1 MEQRHE
7 GLESAGEEQ
16 GGNSRRHFITHSG
29 ALAASALMGTVA
41 APVREGAWAAGT
53 DAPEKTALRIG
64 FMPLTDCAP
73 IAVAIE
79 QGFDRKYG
87 LQIVPVK
94 QPSWATVRDGL
105 LNGDLDAAHALY
117 GLIYGV
123 HMGIAGL
130 QRDMAVLMT
139 LNQNGQGI
147 TLSSRL
153 RDLGVTDGRALATY
167 VRSHPGE
174 LGFAQTFP
182 TGTHAMWLYYWLA
195 AHGIHPF
202 RDVGTTV
209 VPPPQMVARLRAG
222 FIDGCCVGEPW
233 NARAI
238 QEEVGFT
245 AATSQQVWPDH
256 PEKVLSATAAFVERC
271 PNSSRALVMALLE
284 ACRYIDTTRNRR
296 QVAELIAG
304 PRYMDTPVDVIA
316 PRFLGDY
323 EDGLG
328 RKWKDDHAIRFH
340 DDGAVNFPYL
350 SDGMWFLTQQ
360 RRWGLLKRE
369 PDYAT
374 VAAQVNRTDLYA
386 QAAAQ
391 VGVASPS
398 EPMRI
403 STLIDGAVWNG
414 SAPAQYAAG
423 FDLKMA

>member
-1 MEQRHE
+1 M
-7 GLESAGEEQ
+7 
-16 GGNSRRHFITHSG
+16 
-29 ALAASALMGTVA
+29 
-41 APVREGAWAAGT
+41 
-53 DAPEKTALRIG
+53 
-64 FMPLTDCAP
+64 
-73 IAVAIE
+73 
-79 QGFDRKYG
+79 
-87 LQIVPVK
+87 K
-94 QPSWATVRDGL
+94 QPSWAAVRDGL
-105 LNGDLDAAHALY
+105 LNGDLDAAHLLY
-117 GLIYGV
+117 GLAYGV

-147 TLSSRL
+147 TLSGRL
-153 RDLGVTDGRALATY
+153 RDLGVTDGQALSAH
-167 VRSHPGE
+167 VRSHPGD

-256 PEKVLSATAAFVERC
+256 PEKALGTTAAFVERN
-271 PNSSRALVMALLE
+271 PNSARALVMALLE
-284 ACRYIDTTRNRR
+284 ACRFIDATANRR
-296 QVAELIAG
+296 QVADLIAG
-304 PRYMDTPVDVIA
+304 ANYTGTPVDIIA
-316 PRFLGDY
+316 PRFLGNY

-328 RKWKDDHAIRFH
+328 RKWKDSHAIRFH
-340 DDGAVNFPYL
+340 DDGAVNFPWL

-369 PDYAT
+369 PDYAA
-374 VAAQVNRTDLYA
+374 VAARVNRTDLYA

-391 VGVASPS
+391 VGVASPRD
-398 EPMRI
+398 PLRV
-403 STLIDGAVWNG
+403 STLMDGVVWDG
-414 SAPAQYAAG
+414 RRPAHYAAG
-423 FDLKMA
+423 FELKMA